1 MFGILQVLKEKEKKG
16 MKKEKEGERKD
27 ISTFKFL
34 HDESAHSKCYSLI
47 NSRVEQ
53 DY

>member
-1 MFGILQVLKEKEKKG
+1 MFGILQREREEG
-16 MKKEKEGERKD
+16 DEKEKEGERKD
-27 ISTFKFL
+27 ISTLKFL
-34 HDESAHSKCYSLI
+34 HAESAHSKCYSLI